1 MKRIVVFA
9 LVLNAALLGVVA
21 HQLVAIAGGG
31 AGATRN
37 GDTNGDGARDIGDAI
52 YLLQWLFVGGEE
64 PAEIVCPV
72 DQGDRVAELEAR
84 LAAANTVIENL
95 QREAGDPGGCDLSG
109 MGLEGARLAGV
120 NLADANLRGTDLGG
134 ADLLHAN
141 LAGTVLVEADL
152 ERADLRLANLMG
164 ANLAGANL
172 DGADLRGSLVD
183 SNGDGRPDLVL
194 GSSEAE
200 GVEVDIRVGEG
211 DCTGIVILTGGGDGC
226 LQGEGLDIN
235 GDGTVDVYTVDVAE
249 AREAIAAAQAEPAE
263 AGGEGAG
270 GVEGP
275 GERLAEECVDG
286 TVDLLDVLRVL
297 VGESAEP
304 GGWNIPRWHI
314 ENL

>member
-141 LAGTVLVEADL
+141 LAGAV
-152 ERADLRLANLMG
+152 LANASLGG
-164 ANLAGANL
+164 ANLWRANL
-172 DGADLRGSLVD
+172 TGADLA
-183 SNGDGRPDLVL
+183 
-194 GSSEAE
+194 EA
-200 GVEVDIRVGEG
+200 
-211 DCTGIVILTGGGDGC
+211 
-226 LQGEGLDIN
+226 
-235 GDGTVDVYTVDVAE
+235 VDVAE
-249 AREAIAAAQAEPAE
+249 SDGLGAAYEHGGSISKGADKILRHWLQAALIH
-263 AGGEGAG
+263 G
-270 GVEGP
+270 
-275 GERLAEECVDG
+275 CC
-286 TVDLLDVLRVL
+286 VLRSNAAPALALARCSSSSRSFLCCVL
-297 VGESAEP
+297 FLSSMF
-304 GGWNIPRWHI
+304 
-314 ENL
+314 